1 MHGLYRQP
9 RLPAWCLSIT
19 RSGPHG
25 EQFAYL
31 SFRCWEDYLYL
42 SLLTVMCWRGSL
54 GDEEWLA
61 LVNTKGRHLKRG
73 SCWEL
78 NSEAQMTTQTTRG
91 DLTSQKGLLPALSQP
106 LCSPSQGMQR
116 LLTFK
121 EYHLPFPPDGAAFPK
136 VSTSKPVYSE
146 WSCSQPQDPP
156 RGPITTWCMGSVPGH
171 KSGICF
177 GNFQRH
183 QEVWTC
189 TPTVPVA
196 YFHQQ
201 TPNQRPGSQE
211 QPLGYLR
218 MGKAGWIPGRE
229 AAPSQS
235 VLDSSKLEGKT
246 GTVSATLPWSLNPH
260 SWSKGAL
267 TQA

>member
-1 MHGLYRQP
+1 
-9 RLPAWCLSIT
+9 
-19 RSGPHG
+19 
-25 EQFAYL
+25 
-31 SFRCWEDYLYL
+31 
-42 SLLTVMCWRGSL
+42 MCWHGSL

-78 NSEAQMTTQTTRG
+78 NSEAQMTTQTTKG
-91 DLTSQKGLLPALSQP
+91 DLTSPPGPPPSSFTASLLTLPGDAKTPDLQRTPLALS
-106 LCSPSQGMQR
+106 
-116 LLTFK
+116 
-121 EYHLPFPPDGAAFPK
+121 PDGAAFPK

-177 GNFQRH
+177 ANFQRH

-235 VLDSSKLEGKT
+235 VLDLSKLEGKT